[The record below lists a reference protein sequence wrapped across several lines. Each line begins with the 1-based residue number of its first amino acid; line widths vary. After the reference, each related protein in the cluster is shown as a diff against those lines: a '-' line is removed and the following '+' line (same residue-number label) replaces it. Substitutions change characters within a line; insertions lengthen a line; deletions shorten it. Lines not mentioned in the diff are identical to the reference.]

1 MAQSKFQKRKLELV
15 TVLAAQRTGVSSA
28 LAGLEREL
36 SVSRQLKK
44 SVKDHPLPWF
54 AGAFGSAAFLGLL
67 LRSSKRNGSVKRS
80 RIGILLG
87 LCFSLAKPA
96 ITAWVIDKAK
106 EEASRRFLPQNRN
119 SMLGEPR

>member
-28 LAGLEREL
+28 RAGLEREL

-44 SVKDHPLPWF
+44 ALKDHPLPWF
-54 AGAFGSAAFLGLL
+54 AGAFGSATFLGLL
-67 LRSSKRNGSVKRS
+67 LQSAKSNRSVKRS
-80 RIGILLG
+80 RIGILPR

-96 ITAWVIDKAK
+96 ITAWVIDKVK
-106 EEASRRFLPQNRN
+106 EEVSRRFLLQN
-119 SMLGEPR
+119 